1 MFEAYRILPV
11 LEWEGNDESRQLE
24 SFTTIELATEAQRR
38 MLEIDPD
45 ADLDIR
51 LFWTI
56 YGVNAESNG
65 MRSEEAISD
74 VEDEAAAHALLRKL
88 IGPFATD
95 PKAPSGGY
103 YVRLSNEMKSTDL
116 PFKASD
122 WTTADADRLLGLA
135 DQLLDDWAEDAV
147 QGGKPDE
154 DYERRS
160 AEWTAIRPLL
170 VSGPTMLRG
179 LREILDVC
187 QGSPDP
193 MAMHCAALAG
203 SAIAASD
210 HRVPCG

>member
-1 MFEAYRILPV
+1 
-11 LEWEGNDESRQLE
+11 
-24 SFTTIELATEAQRR
+24 
-38 MLEIDPD
+38 
-45 ADLDIR
+45 
-51 LFWTI
+51 
-56 YGVNAESNG
+56 
-65 MRSEEAISD
+65 
-74 VEDEAAAHALLRKL
+74 
-88 IGPFATD
+88 
-95 PKAPSGGY
+95 
-103 YVRLSNEMKSTDL
+103 MKSTDL

-160 AEWTAIRPLL
+160 AEWTAIGPLL